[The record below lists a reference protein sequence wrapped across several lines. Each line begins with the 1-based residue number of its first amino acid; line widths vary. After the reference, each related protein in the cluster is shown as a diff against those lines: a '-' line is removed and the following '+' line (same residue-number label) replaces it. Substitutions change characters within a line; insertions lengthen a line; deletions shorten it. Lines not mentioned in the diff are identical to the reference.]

1 MVKVMSTE
9 QARILV
15 VDDDEQQRELLSVLL
30 KRHGYSVES
39 ASDGHIAWSLLN
51 TESGYELVI
60 TDLNMPVM
68 DGLIL
73 LQKIRERHLSVEVI
87 LVTGFLS
94 YGVAMKA
101 RDLGA
106 FAVIT
111 KPFNLEQ
118 LLQTVG
124 AAITRRAVA

>member
-1 MVKVMSTE
+1 
-9 QARILV
+9 
-15 VDDDEQQRELLSVLL
+15 
-30 KRHGYSVES
+30 
-39 ASDGHIAWSLLN
+39 LN